1 MYQTAPNRI
10 AFRQY
15 GPSGQA
21 FMACA
26 LSKSLLKSTRH
37 IKTNFYSQA
46 KMLGGL
52 CASKVR
58 VFVFC
63 VFLQPLALM
72 FQKAPI

>member
-1 MYQTAPNRI
+1 
-10 AFRQY
+10 
-15 GPSGQA
+15 
-21 FMACA
+21 MACA
-26 LSKSLLKSTRH
+26 LSKSLLKAPDTS
-37 IKTNFYSQA
+37 KTNFYSQA